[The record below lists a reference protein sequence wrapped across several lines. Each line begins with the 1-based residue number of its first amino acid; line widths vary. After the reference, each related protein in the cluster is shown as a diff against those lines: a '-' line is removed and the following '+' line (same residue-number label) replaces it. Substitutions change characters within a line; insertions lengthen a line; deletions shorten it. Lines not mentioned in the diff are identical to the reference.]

1 MFVAQ
6 QTLNIL
12 SLAWMGIALI
22 IFPLLLKVRA
32 PYGRHTRQGWG
43 PMMSNRLGWFVM
55 EFPSFAIILYYYL
68 RSVNIHS
75 LYLHLVFLLWLFHY
89 LHRSFIFP
97 FMTRTKGKKIP
108 VVIILM
114 GLVFNVVN
122 AFLNGAYMSQFFDGQ
137 DHTWPVF
144 LRLGLG
150 LALFVA
156 GMYINIRADYML
168 ISLRRSAS
176 NGYKIPRGWLFE
188 YVSCP
193 NYFGEMMEWLG
204 FAILAW
210 NLPAL
215 SFFVWTVAN
224 LLPRALSNHRWYLE
238 HFPDYPRGRKA
249 VIPFVL

>member
-1 MFVAQ
+1 MFLTYRA
-6 QTLNIL
+6 LNLL
-12 SLAWMGIALI
+12 SLIWMAVAFV

-32 PYGRHTRQGWG
+32 PYGRHTRTTWG

-55 EFPSFAIILYYYL
+55 EAPSLLIILFFYVK
-68 RSVNIHS
+68 SHNISS
-75 LYLHLVFLLWLFHY
+75 LYLNVVFWLWIFHY
-89 LHRSFIFP
+89 FHRALVFP

-108 VVIILM
+108 VVIVLM
-114 GLVFNVVN
+114 GMTFNFVN
-122 AFLNGAYMSQFFDGQ
+122 ATLNGAYMSQFFDGQ
-137 DHTWPVF
+137 HITPVMF
-144 LRLGLG
+144 VR
-150 LALFVA
+150 LFVGLLFFA
-156 GMYINIRADYML
+156 TGMYINIKADYML
-168 ISLRRSAS
+168 INLRRSTS

-193 NYFGEMMEWLG
+193 NYFGEMLEWMG

-224 LLPRALSNHRWYLE
+224 LLPRAMANHRWYHE
-238 HFPDYPRGRKA
+238 HFPDYPEDRKA